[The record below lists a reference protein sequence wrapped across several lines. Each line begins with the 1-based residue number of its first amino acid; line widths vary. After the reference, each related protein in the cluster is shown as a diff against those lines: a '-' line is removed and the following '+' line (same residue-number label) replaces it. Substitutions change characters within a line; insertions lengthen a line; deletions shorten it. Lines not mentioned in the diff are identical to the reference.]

1 MDDGIDWKRKSGNP
15 LQRPA
20 QSFPASVDVSAGNHQ
35 LPALIACAQDSWP
48 ED

>member
-1 MDDGIDWKRKSGNP
+1 MDDGIDWKRKSAAARRKTSAG
-15 LQRPA
+15 
-20 QSFPASVDVSAGNHQ
+20 VDVSAGNHQ